1 MFRYVSVILLMST
14 IYALAGETS
23 ILDQYIETA
32 LESNLALQQQEFSYE
47 KSAAALQE
55 ARGLFFPAISLNARY
70 SRAGGGRQIEIPVGQ
85 FVNPVYQTLNY
96 LLQQNVFPEDIG
108 TQTFPFLREEE
119 QETKIRAVQ
128 PLFKPE
134 IVYNYQIKNHL
145 KEIEEAGKE
154 VYARQLVAEVKT
166 AYFDYLK
173 ALEIINFLDQT
184 QELLNENLRVNEK
197 LVENQKATWEVVYR
211 ARADLSLLEK
221 QRAEAEKS
229 LDMARAYF
237 NFLLNRPQENTID
250 PVRLESVS
258 AVLEIDLIAAENQ
271 ALSNRQEL
279 KQLAAG
285 VEAARSGIKLNR
297 STFLPGIFAV
307 LDYGFQGKQ
316 YRFSKKDDFWMA
328 SAILEWNLFNGFQ
341 DKSKIQQATLEK
353 KKIEARRQELE
364 NQIRLEVRE
373 AWHNL
378 VVAGKDLQSTRDR
391 LDSQKKSFEIMDKKY
406 QQGMALQVEY
416 LDARNNYLQSE
427 IQQVVATFDY
437 HIRQA
442 EFERAVAGYDLKKA
456 QSKQN

>member
-1 MFRYVSVILLMST
+1 MFRYVKIILLMSV
-14 IYALAGETS
+14 IYASAGETS

-32 LESNLALQQQEFSYE
+32 LEGNLALQQQEFSFK
-47 KSAAALQE
+47 KSAAALEE
-55 ARGLFFPAISLNARY
+55 ARGLFLPTVSLNARY

-85 FVNPVYQTLNY
+85 FVNPVYQTLNF
-96 LLQQNVFPEDIG
+96 LLQQNVFPADVG
-108 TQTFPFLREEE
+108 VQTFPFLREEE

-134 IVYNYQIKNHL
+134 IVYNYQIKDRL
-145 KEIEEAGKE
+145 REIEESGKE
-154 VYARQLVAEVKT
+154 VYSRQLVAEVKT
-166 AYFDYLK
+166 AYFNYLK
-173 ALEIINFLDQT
+173 AMEIINFLNRT
-184 QELLNENLRVNEK
+184 QELLKENLRVNEK

-237 NFLLNRPQENTID
+237 NFLLNRPQEDTID
-250 PVRLESVS
+250 PVQLESVS
-258 AVLEIDLIAAENQ
+258 AVLESDLTVAENQ
-271 ALSNRQEL
+271 ALNNRQEL

-285 VEAARSGIKLNR
+285 AEAAQSGIKLNR
-297 STFLPGIFAV
+297 SAFLPGVFAV
-307 LDYGFQGKQ
+307 LDYGFQGEQ
-316 YRFSKKDDFWMA
+316 YRFSEEDDFWMA
-328 SAILEWNLFNGFQ
+328 SLILEWNLFNGFQ
-341 DKSKIQQATLEK
+341 DKSRIQQASLEK

-378 VVAGKDLQSTRDR
+378 GVARKDLQSTRHR

-437 HIRQA
+437 YIRQA
-442 EFERAVAGYDLKKA
+442 EFERTVAGYNLIKNENK
-456 QSKQN
+456 

>member
-1 MFRYVSVILLMST
+1 MSVI
-14 IYALAGETS
+14 YASAGETS

-32 LESNLALQQQEFSYE
+32 LEGNLALQQQEFSFE
-47 KSAAALQE
+47 KSAAALEE
-55 ARGLFFPAISLNARY
+55 ARGLFLPTVSLNARY

-96 LLQQNVFPEDIG
+96 LLQQNVFPADIG
-108 TQTFPFLREEE
+108 VQTFPFLREEE

-134 IVYNYQIKNHL
+134 IVYNYQIKDRL
-145 KEIEEAGKE
+145 KEIEESGKE

-166 AYFDYLK
+166 AYFNYLK
-173 ALEIINFLDQT
+173 AMEIIEFLDRT
-184 QELLNENLRVNEK
+184 QELLKENMRVNKK

-237 NFLLNRPQENTID
+237 NFLLNRPQEDTID
-250 PVRLESVS
+250 PVQLESVS
-258 AVLEIDLIAAENQ
+258 AVLESDLTVAENQ
-271 ALSNRQEL
+271 ALNNRQEL

-297 STFLPGIFAV
+297 SAFLPGVFAV
-307 LDYGFQGKQ
+307 LDYGFQGEQ
-316 YRFSKKDDFWMA
+316 YRFSEEDDFWMA
-328 SAILEWNLFNGFQ
+328 SLILEWNLFNGFQ
-341 DKSKIQQATLEK
+341 DKAKIQQATLEK

-378 VVAGKDLQSTRDR
+378 VVARKDLQSTRDR

-437 HIRQA
+437 YIRQA
-442 EFERAVAGYDLKKA
+442 DFERTVAGYDLYKNQTK
-456 QSKQN
+456 

>member
-1 MFRYVSVILLMST
+1 
-14 IYALAGETS
+14 
-23 ILDQYIETA
+23 
-32 LESNLALQQQEFSYE
+32 
-47 KSAAALQE
+47 
-55 ARGLFFPAISLNARY
+55 
-70 SRAGGGRQIEIPVGQ
+70 
-85 FVNPVYQTLNY
+85 
-96 LLQQNVFPEDIG
+96 
-108 TQTFPFLREEE
+108 
-119 QETKIRAVQ
+119 VQ

-134 IVYNYQIKNHL
+134 FVYNFQIKERL
-145 KEIEEAGKE
+145 RTIEEAGKE
-154 VYARQLVAEVKT
+154 VYACQLVAEVKT
-166 AYFDYLK
+166 AYFNYLK
-173 ALEIINFLDQT
+173 ALEIISFLDRT

-221 QRAEAEKS
+221 QRSEAEKS

-237 NFLLNRPQENTID
+237 NFLLNRPQDSMVD
-250 PVRLESVS
+250 PIQLELVL
-258 AVLEIDLIAAENQ
+258 AVPEIDLIAAENQ
-271 ALSNRQEL
+271 ALNNRQEL

-285 VEAARSGIKLNR
+285 LEAARSGIKLNR
-297 STFLPGIFAV
+297 SAFLPGVFAV
-307 LDYGFQGKQ
+307 LDFGFQGEQ
-316 YRFSKKDDFWMA
+316 YRFGKEDDFWIA

-341 DKSKIQQATLEK
+341 DRAKIQQATLEK
-353 KKIEARRQELE
+353 KKIETRRQELE
-364 NQIRLEVRE
+364 NQIKLEVRE

-378 VVAGKDLQSTRDR
+378 MIAVKDLQSTRDR

-442 EFERAVAGYDLKKA
+442 EFERTVAGYDLKKT

>member
-1 MFRYVSVILLMST
+1 MFRFAIFILLTSVIF
-14 IYALAGETS
+14 ALAGDIA
-23 ILDQYIETA
+23 ILDKYIETA

-47 KSAAALQE
+47 KSAAALEE
-55 ARGLFFPAISLNARY
+55 ARGLFLPSLALNARY

-96 LLQQNVFPEDIG
+96 LLQQNVFPSDVG
-108 TQTFPFLREEE
+108 VQTFPFLREEE
-119 QETKIRAVQ
+119 HETKIRAIQ

-134 IVYNYQIKNHL
+134 IVYNYQIKNRL
-145 KEIEEAGKE
+145 KEIEESSKE
-154 VYARQLVAEVKT
+154 LYARQLVAEVKT
-166 AYFDYLK
+166 AYFNYLK
-173 ALEIINFLDQT
+173 ALEIISFLDRSR
-184 QELLNENLRVNEK
+184 ELLQENLRVNEK

-221 QRAEAEKS
+221 QTAEAEKS

-237 NFLLNRPQENTID
+237 NFLLNRPQESNID
-250 PVRLESVS
+250 PILLELES
-258 AVLEIDLIAAENQ
+258 AVTEIDLTAAENQ

-285 VEAARSGIKLNR
+285 IEAASSGVKLNR
-297 STFLPGIFAV
+297 SAFLPDVFAV
-307 LDYGFQGKQ
+307 LDYGFQGEK
-316 YRFSKKDDFWMA
+316 YHFGPKDDFWMA
-328 SAILEWNLFNGFQ
+328 SLILEWNLFNGFQ
-341 DKSKIQQATLEK
+341 DKSKTQQAVLEK

-364 NQIRLEVRE
+364 NQIRLQVRE

-378 VVAGKDLQSTRDR
+378 LVARKDLQSTRDR
-391 LDSQKKSFEIMDKKY
+391 LDSQKKSFEIIDKKY

-416 LDARNNYLQSE
+416 LDSRNNYLQAE

-442 EFERAVAGYDLKKA
+442 EFEKTVAGYDLPKNQTK
-456 QSKQN
+456 